1 MIENNYR
8 IGKHLNNMTK
18 YNIDFDRI
26 QILNLVCSNYVEDI
40 LKQGDTFSISE
51 EEKHKLLVLIDKL
64 LNNGIV
70 CNNR

>member
-8 IGKHLNNMTK
+8 IGKHLNNMIK

-64 LNNGIV
+64 LK
-70 CNNR
+70 

>member
-18 YNIDFDRI
+18 YNITFDRI

-51 EEKHKLLVLIDKL
+51 EEKRKLLVLIDKL
-64 LNNGIV
+64 LK
-70 CNNR
+70 

>member
-40 LKQGDTFSISE
+40 LKQEDTFSISE

-64 LNNGIV
+64 LK
-70 CNNR
+70 

>member
-1 MIENNYR
+1 MIENNYK

-18 YNIDFDRI
+18 YNITFDRI
-26 QILNLVCSNYVEDI
+26 QILNLVCSNYVEYI

-64 LNNGIV
+64 LK
-70 CNNR
+70 

>member
-1 MIENNYR
+1 MIKNNYE

-40 LKQGDTFSISE
+40 LKQGDTFSILE
-51 EEKHKLLVLIDKL
+51 EDKHKLLVLIDKL
-64 LNNGIV
+64 LK
-70 CNNR
+70 

>member
-1 MIENNYR
+1 MIENNYK

-18 YNIDFDRI
+18 YNITFDRI

-40 LKQGDTFSISE
+40 LKQGDTFSILE

-64 LNNGIV
+64 LK
-70 CNNR
+70 

>member
-1 MIENNYR
+1 MIENNY
-8 IGKHLNNMTK
+8 IMGKHLNNMTK

-64 LNNGIV
+64 LK
-70 CNNR
+70 

>member
-40 LKQGDTFSISE
+40 LKQGDTFSTSE

-64 LNNGIV
+64 LK
-70 CNNR
+70 

>member
-1 MIENNYR
+1 MIENNYK

-40 LKQGDTFSISE
+40 LKQGNTFSISE
-51 EEKHKLLVLIDKL
+51 EEKHRLLVLIDKL
-64 LNNGIV
+64 LK
-70 CNNR
+70 

>member
-1 MIENNYR
+1 MIGNNYE
-8 IGKHLNNMTK
+8 IGKCLNNMTK
-18 YNIDFDRI
+18 YNIAFDRI

-64 LNNGIV
+64 LK
-70 CNNR
+70 

>member
-8 IGKHLNNMTK
+8 MGKHLNNMTK

-64 LNNGIV
+64 LK
-70 CNNR
+70 

>member
-1 MIENNYR
+1 MIESNYK

-18 YNIDFDRI
+18 YNITFDRI

-51 EEKHKLLVLIDKL
+51 
-64 LNNGIV
+64 
-70 CNNR
+70 

>member
-8 IGKHLNNMTK
+8 MGKHLNNMTK

-51 EEKHKLLVLIDKL
+51 EEKHKLLILIDKL
-64 LNNGIV
+64 LK
-70 CNNR
+70 

>member
-1 MIENNYR
+1 MIGNNYE
-8 IGKHLNNMTK
+8 IGKCLNNITK
-18 YNIDFDRI
+18 YNIAFDRI

-64 LNNGIV
+64 LK
-70 CNNR
+70 

>member
-8 IGKHLNNMTK
+8 TGKHLNNMTK

-64 LNNGIV
+64 LK
-70 CNNR
+70 

>member
-1 MIENNYR
+1 MIKNNYE
-8 IGKHLNNMTK
+8 IGKCLNNMTK

-64 LNNGIV
+64 LK
-70 CNNR
+70 

>member
-18 YNIDFDRI
+18 YNITFDRI
-26 QILNLVCSNYVEDI
+26 QILNLVCSNYVEYI

-64 LNNGIV
+64 LK
-70 CNNR
+70 

>member
-1 MIENNYR
+1 MIENNHR

-64 LNNGIV
+64 LK
-70 CNNR
+70 

>member
-51 EEKHKLLVLIDKL
+51 EKHKLLVLIDKL
-64 LNNGIV
+64 LK
-70 CNNR
+70 

>member
-18 YNIDFDRI
+18 YNITFDRT

-40 LKQGDTFSISE
+40 LKQGDTFSILE
-51 EEKHKLLVLIDKL
+51 EDKHKLLVLIDKL
-64 LNNGIV
+64 LK
-70 CNNR
+70 